1 LRKEARTPLLILI
14 IGIAL
19 TIVAAWLLIQD
30 WSAITFKNTSQI
42 GDTIGAITSPIVALI
57 GSILVYKVLQAQ
69 IIANKIIT
77 DPFEELTKEQIQL
90 NTSLSGQK
98 MI

>member
-30 WSAITFKNTSQI
+30 WSAITFINTGQI
-42 GDTIGAITSPIVALI
+42 GDTIGGITSPIVDLI
-57 GSILVYKVLQAQ
+57 GAILVYKALQAQ

-77 DPFEELTKEQIQL
+77 DPFEEQTKEQIL
-90 NTSLSGQK
+90 LKTSLSVQK
-98 MI
+98 MM

>member
-1 LRKEARTPLLILI
+1 MRKEARTTLLILI

-30 WSAITFKNTSQI
+30 WSAIKFINTGQI
-42 GDTIGAITSPIVALI
+42 GDTICRITSPIVDLI
-57 GSILVYKVLQAQ
+57 VSILVYKALQAQ

-77 DPFEELTKEQIQL
+77 DPFKELTKEQIQL

>member
-1 LRKEARTPLLILI
+1 MRKEARTTLLILI

-30 WSAITFKNTSQI
+30 WSAIKFINTGQI
-42 GDTIGAITSPIVALI
+42 GDTIGGITSPIFYLI
-57 GSILVYKVLQAQ
+57 GSILVYKALQAQ